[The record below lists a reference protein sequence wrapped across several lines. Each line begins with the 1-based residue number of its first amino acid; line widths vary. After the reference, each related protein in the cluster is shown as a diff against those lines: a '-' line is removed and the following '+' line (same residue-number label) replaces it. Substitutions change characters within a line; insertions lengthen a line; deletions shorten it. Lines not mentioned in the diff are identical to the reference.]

1 MARLIVGLTGFARC
15 GKDTAATGLVECR
28 GFTRLAF
35 ADLLKKV
42 AYDTD
47 PFVEAAP
54 GTFRRLAEL
63 VDDVG
68 LESAKDFPDVR
79 RLLQRLGTEGGRNNL
94 GGNVWVDPV
103 MRSAAGSTNP
113 VVITDVRFPNEAVA
127 VRAAGG
133 FVVRVT
139 RPNVA
144 AINTHSSDAGVAS
157 LSVDF
162 DVSNDGNVKDLH
174 DVMCGLA
181 DRLSTWVTSR
191 RRRPARHL

>member
-1 MARLIVGLTGFARC
+1 MPPA
-15 GKDTAATGLVECR
+15 
-28 GFTRLAF
+28 
-35 ADLLKKV
+35 
-42 AYDTD
+42 
-47 PFVEAAP
+47 
-54 GTFRRLAEL
+54 
-63 VDDVG
+63 
-68 LESAKDFPDVR
+68 
-79 RLLQRLGTEGGRNNL
+79 
-94 GGNVWVDPV
+94 
-103 MRSAAGSTNP
+103 
-113 VVITDVRFPNEAVA
+113 
-127 VRAAGG
+127 G